1 MNHLTAW
8 CIGISVPL
16 GVILIIWLIK
26 KIGKWCD
33 KRQDNKRA
41 HESDHE
47 FITEL
52 KKEHKELMEA
62 VGKLIVS
69 QTGQI
74 RSSLVKAHS
83 DYMIRGSITL
93 DESEVWLQDADNY
106 TGLGGNGRIIPRI
119 RADIKHLSTLI
130 EKEK

>member
-1 MNHLTAW
+1 
-8 CIGISVPL
+8 
-16 GVILIIWLIK
+16 
-26 KIGKWCD
+26 
-33 KRQDNKRA
+33 
-41 HESDHE
+41 
-47 FITEL
+47 
-52 KKEHKELMEA
+52 MEA